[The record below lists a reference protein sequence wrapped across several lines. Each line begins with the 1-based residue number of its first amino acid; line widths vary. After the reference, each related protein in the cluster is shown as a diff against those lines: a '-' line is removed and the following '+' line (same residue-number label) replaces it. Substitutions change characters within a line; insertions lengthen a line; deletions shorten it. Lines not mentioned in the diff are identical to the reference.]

1 MIKGKCDC
9 IVCEKENDYF
19 INTNVK
25 QGEMN
30 DYVLLNRNQDGTY
43 TAEIKVKC
51 KYCGAIY
58 KKIININFKPDEIL
72 DSPYISI

>member
-30 DYVLLNRNQDGTY
+30 DYVLLNRNQDETY
-43 TAEIKVKC
+43 LAEIKIKC

-58 KKIININFKPDEIL
+58 KNIDNIEFKPDI
-72 DSPYISI
+72 ISDTPIISV